1 MSSSSSP
8 KHLYGPG
15 TNGILARVRTEN
27 LSNKDFDARL
37 QDSSASFVRQHCP
50 GSTAVM
56 IAFGGIKL
64 GLGMPTFE
72 FFQLARD
79 IAAHKLFFRDVHQAW
94 YHRGLPGV
102 GARIDAIAAFIRS
115 EITGIGATRI
125 AVFGNSMGGYA
136 ALLFGALIKAH
147 EVHAFA
153 PQTFLS
159 PWSMIRNGD
168 FRWKRDI
175 WRVYFSADRSAYLG
189 LREALRIAKETEFHI
204 HFSAANRLDT
214 VHARELDGIANVHL
228 HDHPE
233 GGHRVVKALR
243 DNGTLQQIIRRALV
257 ETGPV
262 NTQAR

>member
-1 MSSSSSP
+1 
-8 KHLYGPG
+8 
-15 TNGILARVRTEN
+15 
-27 LSNKDFDARL
+27 
-37 QDSSASFVRQHCP
+37 
-50 GSTAVM
+50 M

-79 IAAHKLFFRDVHQAW
+79 VAAHKLFLRDVHQAW

-102 GARIDAIAAFIRS
+102 GGRIDEIAAFIRT
-115 EITGIGATRI
+115 EIAGMGATRI

-136 ALLFGALIKAH
+136 ALLFGALLNAH

-159 PWSMIRNGD
+159 PGSLIRHRD

-175 WRVYFSADRSAYLG
+175 WRVYFSSDRSAHLD
-189 LREALRIAKETEFHI
+189 LREALRPANQTQFHI
-204 HFSAANRLDT
+204 HFSSENRLDAI
-214 VHARELDGIANVHL
+214 HAQHLAGIANVHL

-243 DNGTLQQIIRRALV
+243 DNGTLRQIVHRALA
-257 ETGPV
+257 EPFIDAASG
-262 NTQAR
+262 

>member
-1 MSSSSSP
+1 MSGNV
-8 KHLYGPG
+8 KQFRHLYGPG
-15 TNGILARVRTEN
+15 TKGILTRVPPEN
-27 LSNKDFDARL
+27 STDFDARL
-37 QDSSASFVRQHCP
+37 QDSSASFVRESCAD
-50 GSTAVM
+50 SRSVM

-72 FFQLARD
+72 FFQLARGVP
-79 IAAHKLFFRDVHQAW
+79 AHKLFFRDVHQAW

-102 GARIDAIAAFIRS
+102 GARIEKIATFIRA
-115 EITGIGATRI
+115 EIASMGATRI

-136 ALLFGALIKAH
+136 ALLFGALVGAH

-159 PWSMIRNGD
+159 PWSLIRHRD

-175 WRVYFSADRSAYLG
+175 WRVYFSSDRSAYLD
-189 LREALRIAKETEFHI
+189 LREALRSANGTQFHV
-204 HFSAANRLDT
+204 HFSAMNKLDAI
-214 VHARELDGIANVHL
+214 HAHHLAGLGNVHL

-243 DNGTLQQIIRRALV
+243 DNGTLQQIVRRALA
-257 ETGPV
+257 EPAIEATPG
-262 NTQAR
+262 